1 MALETEKKTS
11 LTGYSV
17 IDGQQ
22 AVYLSANITTE
33 SAGNTSINQSITNQA
48 LYRANLTECR
58 KDIDAFQNKVWAIE
72 DEMIAD
78 LPPAEETPTEE

>member
-1 MALETEKKTS
+1 MLKTKKSTS
-11 LTGYSV
+11 LTGESM

-22 AVYLSANITTE
+22 AVYLNANITTE
-33 SAGNTSINQSITNQA
+33 TAGNTSINQSITNQD

-58 KDIDAFQNKVWAIE
+58 KDINDFQAKVWEIE

-78 LPPAEETPTEE
+78 AAE

>member
-1 MALETEKKTS
+1 MLKTTKSTS
-11 LTGYSV
+11 LTGSSM

-22 AVYLSANITTE
+22 AVYLNANITTE
-33 SAGNTSINQSITNQA
+33 TAGNTSINQSITNQD

-58 KDIDAFQNKVWAIE
+58 KDINDFQVTVWAIE

-78 LPPAEETPTEE
+78 AAE